1 VPELR
6 AEVPVV
12 HVHQEPTTVHL
23 PATDVHINV
32 AQPETSQTIRTV
44 ERDEHG
50 RITRLIDEV
59 R

>member
-1 VPELR
+1 
-6 AEVPVV
+6 VV
-12 HVHQEPTTVHL
+12 HVHQEPTTVHV
-23 PATDVHINV
+23 PATEVHINV